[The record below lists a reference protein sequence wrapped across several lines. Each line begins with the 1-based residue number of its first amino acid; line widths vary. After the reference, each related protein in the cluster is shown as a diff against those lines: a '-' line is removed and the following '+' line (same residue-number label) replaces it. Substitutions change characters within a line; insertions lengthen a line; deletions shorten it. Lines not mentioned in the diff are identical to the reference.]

1 MFTEYRL
8 PYLLV
13 QLQPKNPYYE
23 MSENTEVLH
32 KFVSALK
39 KQVEGPLLSGH
50 SGHTREEMG
59 VGVEMVTKGDFSL
72 RSHG

>member
-1 MFTEYRL
+1 
-8 PYLLV
+8 
-13 QLQPKNPYYE
+13 

-32 KFVSALK
+32 KYVSSLK